1 MDPAQHEQ
9 RIQTICLLILS
20 SVAVAAALYWLRPVL
35 VPFVLAVFIAYG
47 LFPLVELQVGHLRLP
62 PSVAV
67 ASTLI
72 VGVVILWSLGL
83 LISTSVSQ
91 LQANADAY
99 QQQIEILVSRL
110 SSLLPTSTSITP
122 ENPLAQLPIGNVSS
136 VLLNTTNAIVGI
148 VSQGLLV
155 LIFVLYLLL
164 GGATRNQTSDG
175 TWVEIETRIE
185 HYIVTKALISLATG
199 MLVGLTLAL
208 LGIDLALVFG
218 LLAFLL
224 NFIPSVGSI
233 IATLLPLPVVV
244 VSPDISAATA
254 TLAILLPALIQV
266 VIGNIIEPKVM
277 GEALDLHPIVILM
290 TLIVWGMLWGIVGM
304 LLATPMTAILKI
316 LFEKLEPMQPVAHVL
331 AGRIG
336 EIQKAKEAEL

>member
-1 MDPAQHEQ
+1 MDPPEH

-20 SVAVAAALYWLRPVL
+20 TVAVAAALYWLRPVL
-35 VPFVLAVFIAYG
+35 VPFVLAAFIAYG
-47 LFPLVELQVGHLRLP
+47 LLPLVEFQVRQLRLP
-62 PSVAV
+62 HLVAV
-67 ASTLI
+67 GSTLI
-72 VGVVILWSLGL
+72 IGVVILGSLGL

-91 LQANADAY
+91 LQANAVAY
-99 QQQIEILVSRL
+99 QQQIELLVAKISSILPASLPASPLGTEGNPFPPL
-110 SSLLPTSTSITP
+110 SL
-122 ENPLAQLPIGNVSS
+122 GNVSS
-136 VLLNTTNAIVGI
+136 VLLHTTNAIVGLI
-148 VSQGLLV
+148 SQGLLV

-164 GGATRNQTSDG
+164 GGARQNRKAGG
-175 TWVEIETRIE
+175 TWAEIEARVE

-199 MLVGLTLAL
+199 VLVGLTLAV

-224 NFIPSVGSI
+224 NFIPSVGSV

-244 VSPDISAATA
+244 VSPDVSATAA
-254 TLAILLPALIQV
+254 TLAILLPGLIQI

-290 TLIVWGMLWGIVGM
+290 TLIVWGMLWGVVGM

-316 LFEKLEPMQPVAHVL
+316 LFEKLEPMAPVAQVL
-331 AGRIG
+331 AGR
-336 EIQKAKEAEL
+336 LDTLRS

>member
-1 MDPAQHEQ
+1 MDSARHEY
-9 RIQTICLLILS
+9 RIQTICLLIVS
-20 SVAVAAALYWLRPVL
+20 TGVVAAALYWLRPVL

-47 LFPLVELQVGHLRLP
+47 LLPLVEFQVRRLRLP
-62 PSVAV
+62 HFVAV

-72 VGVVILWSLGL
+72 IGVVLLGGLGL

-99 QQQIEILVSRL
+99 QQQIELLGAKVSA
-110 SSLLPTSTSITP
+110 LLPAGTFRA
-122 ENPLAQLPIGNVSS
+122 EGNPFAQLPLGNISGM
-136 VLLNTTNAIVGI
+136 LLQTTNAIVGLL
-148 VSQGLLV
+148 SQGLLV

-164 GGATRNQTSDG
+164 GGARKEAG
-175 TWVEIETRIE
+175 GVWAEIETQIE
-185 HYIVTKALISLATG
+185 HYIMTKALISLATG
-199 MLVGLTLAL
+199 FLVGLTLAV
-208 LGIDLALVFG
+208 LGVDLALVFG

-233 IATLLPLPVVV
+233 IATLLPVPVVV
-244 VSPDISAATA
+244 VSPDISTTTAA
-254 TLAILLPALIQV
+254 LAILLPSLIQI

-290 TLIVWGMLWGIVGM
+290 ALIVWGMLWGVVGM

-316 LFEKLEPMQPVAHVL
+316 LFERLEPMAPVAQVL
-331 AGRIG
+331 AGRLD
-336 EIQKAKEAEL
+336 ALRS

>member
-1 MDPAQHEQ
+1 MDPHEQ
-9 RIQTICLLILS
+9 RIQTICLLIVS
-20 SVAVAAALYWLRPVL
+20 TVAVAAALYWLRPVL
-35 VPFVLAVFIAYG
+35 VPFVLAVFIACG
-47 LFPLVELQVGHLRLP
+47 LLPLVAFQVHHLRLP
-62 PSVAV
+62 HLVAV
-67 ASTLI
+67 GSTLI
-72 VGVVILWSLGL
+72 IGVVILGSFGL

-91 LQANADAY
+91 LQANADVY
-99 QQQIEILVSRL
+99 QQQIELLVAKI
-110 SSLLPTSTSITP
+110 SSLLPASTLRT
-122 ENPLAQLPIGNVSS
+122 EGNPFTQLPLGNVSS
-136 VLLNTTNAIVGI
+136 VLLHTTNAIVGLI
-148 VSQGLLV
+148 SQGLLV

-164 GGATRNQTSDG
+164 GGAWQNGETGG
-175 TWVEIETRIE
+175 TWAEIEARVE

-199 MLVGLTLAL
+199 VLVGLTLAV

-244 VSPDISAATA
+244 VSPDISATTA
-254 TLAILLPALIQV
+254 TLAILLPGLIQI

-290 TLIVWGMLWGIVGM
+290 TLIVWGMLWGVVGM

-316 LFEKLEPMQPVAHVL
+316 LFEKLEPTAPVAQVL
-331 AGRIG
+331 AGR
-336 EIQKAKEAEL
+336 LDRLRS

>member
-9 RIQTICLLILS
+9 RIQTICLLIIS
-20 SVAVAAALYWLRPVL
+20 TVAVAAALYWLRPVL

-47 LFPLVELQVGHLRLP
+47 LLPLVEFQARHLRLP
-62 PSVAV
+62 QFVAV
-67 ASTLI
+67 ASTLV
-72 VGVVILWSLGL
+72 VGVVILGSLGL

-99 QQQIEILVSRL
+99 QQQIELLGAKVSALFPAGTFRA
-110 SSLLPTSTSITP
+110 
-122 ENPLAQLPIGNVSS
+122 EGNPFAQLPLGNISS
-136 VLLNTTNAIVGI
+136 VLLQTTNAIVGLL
-148 VSQGLLV
+148 SQGLLV

-164 GGATRNQTSDG
+164 GGARQKAG
-175 TWVEIETRIE
+175 GVWAEIETQIE

-199 MLVGLTLAL
+199 FLVGLTLAI
-208 LGIDLALVFG
+208 LGVDLALVFG

-233 IATLLPLPVVV
+233 IATLLPVPVVV
-244 VSPDISAATA
+244 VSPDISTTTA
-254 TLAILLPALIQV
+254 VLAILLPSLIQI

-277 GEALDLHPIVILM
+277 GEALDLHPVVILM
-290 TLIVWGMLWGIVGM
+290 ALIVWGMLWGVVGM

-316 LFEKLEPMQPVAHVL
+316 LFERLEPMAPVAQVL
-331 AGRIG
+331 AGRLN
-336 EIQKAKEAEL
+336 AFRS

>member
-1 MDPAQHEQ
+1 MDPHEQ
-9 RIQTICLLILS
+9 HIQTICLLIVS
-20 SVAVAAALYWLRPVL
+20 TVAVAAALYWLRPVL
-35 VPFVLAVFIAYG
+35 VPFVLAVFIACG
-47 LFPLVELQVGHLRLP
+47 LLPLVEFQVHHLRLP
-62 PSVAV
+62 HLVAV
-67 ASTLI
+67 GSTLI
-72 VGVVILWSLGL
+72 IGVVILGSLGL

-99 QQQIEILVSRL
+99 QQQIELLVAKISSIL
-110 SSLLPTSTSITP
+110 PASTLHT
-122 ENPLAQLPIGNVSS
+122 EGNPFTQLPLGNVSS
-136 VLLNTTNAIVGI
+136 VLLHTTNAIVGLI
-148 VSQGLLV
+148 SQGLLV

-164 GGATRNQTSDG
+164 GGAWQNGETGG
-175 TWVEIETRIE
+175 TWAEIEARVE

-199 MLVGLTLAL
+199 VLVGLTLAV

-244 VSPDISAATA
+244 VSPDISATTA
-254 TLAILLPALIQV
+254 TLAILLPGLIQII
-266 VIGNIIEPKVM
+266 IGNIIEPKVM

-290 TLIVWGMLWGIVGM
+290 TLIVWGMLWGVVGM

-316 LFEKLEPMQPVAHVL
+316 LFEKLEPTAPVAQVL
-331 AGRIG
+331 AGR
-336 EIQKAKEAEL
+336 LDRLRS

>member
-1 MDPAQHEQ
+1 MDPAQHEY
-9 RIQTICLLILS
+9 RIQTICLLIVS
-20 SVAVAAALYWLRPVL
+20 TVAVAAALYWLRPVL

-47 LFPLVELQVGHLRLP
+47 LLPLVEFQVRRLRLP
-62 PSVAV
+62 YLVAV

-72 VGVVILWSLGL
+72 IGAVILGSLGL

-91 LQANADAY
+91 LQANAAAY
-99 QQQIEILVSRL
+99 QQQIELLGAKVSA
-110 SSLLPTSTSITP
+110 LLPAGTFRA
-122 ENPLAQLPIGNVSS
+122 EGNPFAQLPLGNISG
-136 VLLNTTNAIVGI
+136 VLLQTTNAIVGLL
-148 VSQGLLV
+148 SQSLLV

-164 GGATRNQTSDG
+164 GGARQKASG
-175 TWVEIETRIE
+175 VWAEIETQVE

-199 MLVGLTLAL
+199 LLVGLTLAV
-208 LGIDLALVFG
+208 LGVDLALVFG

-244 VSPDISAATA
+244 VSPDISTTTA
-254 TLAILLPALIQV
+254 ILAILLPSLIQII
-266 VIGNIIEPKVM
+266 IGNIIEPKVM

-290 TLIVWGMLWGIVGM
+290 TLIVWGMLWGVVGM

-316 LFEKLEPMQPVAHVL
+316 LFERLEPMAPVAQVL
-331 AGRIG
+331 AGR
-336 EIQKAKEAEL
+336 LDVLRS

>member
-9 RIQTICLLILS
+9 RIQTICLLIIS
-20 SVAVAAALYWLRPVL
+20 TVAVAAALYWLRPVL

-47 LFPLVELQVGHLRLP
+47 LLPLVEFQVRRLRLP
-62 PSVAV
+62 YLVAV

-72 VGVVILWSLGL
+72 IGVLILGSLGL

-91 LQANADAY
+91 LQANAAAY
-99 QQQIEILVSRL
+99 QQQIELLGAKVL
-110 SSLLPTSTSITP
+110 ALLPAGTFRA
-122 ENPLAQLPIGNVSS
+122 EGNPFAQLPLGNIGDM
-136 VLLNTTNAIVGI
+136 LLHTTNAIVGLL
-148 VSQGLLV
+148 SQGLLV

-164 GGATRNQTSDG
+164 GGARHNGQSG
-175 TWVEIETRIE
+175 GVWAEVEKQVE

-199 MLVGLTLAL
+199 VLVGLTLAV
-208 LGIDLALVFG
+208 LGVDLALVFG

-233 IATLLPLPVVV
+233 IATLLPVPVVV
-244 VSPDISAATA
+244 VSPDISTTTA
-254 TLAILLPALIQV
+254 TLAILLPGLIQI
-266 VIGNIIEPKVM
+266 VIGNIVEPKVM

-290 TLIVWGMLWGIVGM
+290 TLIVWGMLWGVVGM

-316 LFEKLEPMQPVAHVL
+316 LFERLEPMAPVAQVL
-331 AGRIG
+331 AGRLD
-336 EIQKAKEAEL
+336 ALRS